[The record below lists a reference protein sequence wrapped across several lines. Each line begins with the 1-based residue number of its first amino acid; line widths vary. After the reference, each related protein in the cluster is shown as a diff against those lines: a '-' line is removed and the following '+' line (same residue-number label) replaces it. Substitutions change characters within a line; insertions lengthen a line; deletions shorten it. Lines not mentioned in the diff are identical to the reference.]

1 MNDDPE
7 IAALRAELAE
17 AHARIARQRDFLAQ
31 LIHEFRSPLNAIA
44 GFAEIMADGKFGPMG
59 NPRYVDYARDIH
71 TAAIHLSELVVD
83 TLDVARFSS
92 GQYTLEEEV
101 CDLAGVLNVAAATV
115 RGLAERNRQNL
126 ELDLPAHLSVY
137 ADPRALRQIAI
148 NLLSNALKFTPA
160 GGTIRLAARVAA
172 DGTPGFGVSDSG
184 AGMDAATLARVTQLY
199 ATSSEGVRGE
209 KGTGLGLSIVRLLT
223 ELHGGKLAVDSV
235 PGSGTDAW
243 VSLPSWR
250 ARSGPPPIHPWEN
263 VA

>member
-1 MNDDPE
+1 MNDETE
-7 IAALRAELAE
+7 IAALQAELAE
-17 AHARIARQRDFLAQ
+17 AHARIARQRDFMAQ

-44 GFAEIMADGKFGPMG
+44 GFAEIMAEGKFGPMG

-71 TAAIHLSELVVD
+71 TAAIHLSELVVE

-92 GQYTLEEEV
+92 GQYALEEEV
-101 CDLAGVLNVAAATV
+101 CDLAGVLKVAAATV
-115 RGLAERNRQNL
+115 RGLSERNRQNL
-126 ELDLPAHLSVY
+126 ELDLPADLSVF

-148 NLLSNALKFTPA
+148 NLLSNAEKFTPA
-160 GGTIRLAARVAA
+160 GGTIRLAARVSA
-172 DGTPGFGVSDSG
+172 DGAPGFGVSDTG

-209 KGTGLGLSIVRLLT
+209 KGTGLGLSIVRLLA
-223 ELHGGKLAVDSV
+223 ELHGGRLAVDSV
-235 PGSGTDAW
+235 PGSGTDVW
-243 VSLPSWR
+243 VALPPWR